1 MLILEI
7 DAQEIRF
14 VYRSKHLGN
23 RASKIVISSF
33 PRETF
38 SGSEG
43 SDAEENLKM
52 ALDEYRQKDCQGRF
66 GQRKCQGKV
75 PVYLLLPFQNGLI
88 REFCI
93 PWVVPKYRDKTVH
106 FWLEQEV
113 PVPIGELCYEYVVL
127 DEKKDEYLRIS
138 VIGVRK
144 TTLKLYARCLQQ
156 TGYELCGAEY
166 TVQAFGE
173 ILAPLK
179 EKRILCLFKL
189 DDQNIQ
195 AVQYRNGLPEVIR
208 VIPGSE
214 PEIPK
219 YQIYA
224 ALKDCTIP
232 FNIVITDGSAK
243 TSRIADILL
252 DSGEAESVR
261 TLESFRQEYPSSEFS
276 ADSRSTD
283 FHHLALLAGRQR
295 VKEKKNC
302 NLGCLFLR
310 PAKLK
315 TCLLFLMIFLGMIF
329 GIGCYCYPRIHN
341 ISEHQVEIAALQEQ
355 IHKLNAE
362 RENQIWP
369 EWEQNSSD
377 TMGDLAMIQK
387 TLSRLDSSI
396 RLNRLSYRQNTF
408 YLYAECPDNFSI
420 TKLIGLLTEEGWR
433 EPELTDYGYRDQ
445 TVSFC
450 LRVERKNKK

>member
-14 VYRSKHLGN
+14 LYRSKHLGN
-23 RASKIVISSF
+23 RASEIVISSF

-66 GQRKCQGKV
+66 GQRKFQEKV

-113 PVPIGELCYEYVVL
+113 PVPIGELCYEYMVL

-219 YQIYA
+219 YQIYT

-232 FNIVITDGSAK
+232 FNIIVTDGSAK
-243 TSRIADILL
+243 ASQIADRLL

-261 TLESFRQEYPSSEFS
+261 TLESFDQKLASSKFS
-276 ADSRSTD
+276 ADSRSRD
-283 FHHLALLAGRQR
+283 FYHLALLAGRQR

-302 NLGCLFLR
+302 NFGRVFLR

-315 TCLLFLMIFLGMIF
+315 TCLLFLTVFFGIIF
-329 GIGCYCYPRIHN
+329 GMGCYDYPRFN
-341 ISEHQVEIAALQEQ
+341 DISEHQIEIAALQGQVDE
-355 IHKLNAE
+355 LNKE
-362 RENQIWP
+362 RENQIWS
-369 EWEQNSSD
+369 EWERNRSD
-377 TMGDLAMIQK
+377 TFGDLTMIQK
-387 TLSRLDSSI
+387 SLASLDSSI
-396 RLNRLSYRQNTF
+396 RLNRLSYRQNTL
-408 YLYAECPDNFSI
+408 YLYAECSDNLNI

-433 EPELTDYGYRDQ
+433 EPELTDYSYRDQ
-445 TVSFC
+445 TISFC
-450 LRVERKNKK
+450 LRVERKN